1 MSYIISPPEDAALQ
15 AHLHKLRTQLHEDP
29 ELSWQEHRTTRLV
42 RRELEALCL
51 EPVPLGL
58 PTGTAALLR
67 GALPGP
73 TVGLRAD
80 LDALPI
86 TERTGAEFSSR
97 VPGVMHACGHDIHM
111 AALLGA
117 ARLLAARREQLA
129 GNVLFLFQPA
139 ERACNP
145 IPAGAALASALTTL
159 RANDLPQAEPAV
171 TAVTCIQAG
180 TCNNVIP
187 DRCILLGTIRTFSA
201 RTRAQ
206 AKARLEALTAGIAV
220 AWGCTAAV
228 GWTDGTPALCNDAG
242 LAAAMEHAA
251 VSVFGKSGC
260 VQIEPQMISEDFACY
275 GSEVPICCALL
286 GVGSPV
292 GLHSAAFCPDSSV
305 LLPAARFLAESAWSV
320 LEDARA

>member
-15 AHLHKLRTQLHEDP
+15 AHLHKLRTQLHQDP

-42 RRELEALCL
+42 RRELEALGL

-117 ARLLAARREQLA
+117 ARLLAARRDRLA

-139 ERACNP
+139 EEA
-145 IPAGAALASALTTL
+145 ATGAM
-159 RANDLPQAEPAV
+159 Q
-171 TAVTCIQAG
+171 
-180 TCNNVIP
+180 
-187 DRCILLGTIRTFSA
+187 
-201 RTRAQ
+201 
-206 AKARLEALTAGIAV
+206 
-220 AWGCTAAV
+220 
-228 GWTDGTPALCNDAG
+228 
-242 LAAAMEHAA
+242 
-251 VSVFGKSGC
+251 
-260 VQIEPQMISEDFACY
+260 
-275 GSEVPICCALL
+275 
-286 GVGSPV
+286 
-292 GLHSAAFCPDSSV
+292 
-305 LLPAARFLAESAWSV
+305 V
-320 LEDARA
+320 LEQGLFRRVPMAGMLALHVWPCLLYTSDAADE